1 MPLPRRP
8 TLREVSS
15 AARVSIF
22 TASRALGGQSGVA
35 EETRKL
41 VYATAQRLGYVPNR
55 IARSLKDDQSAT
67 LGVLTA
73 NNANLFYATLVRAIE
88 KVVQP
93 AGYHCAVVDAVEDG
107 VYDVGRETTA
117 VSALLE
123 QRVAGVIVTYA
134 PIAENMRL
142 LSAWRVPLV
151 FVDCAPPQGFQ
162 RYPSVMT
169 DSRLGSLK
177 LGRHFAAHG
186 YRAWA
191 FLGHAPGWTTRLSR
205 EAGFR
210 EAAEECGASLD
221 VIEGGNDS
229 RSAAEAVAAY
239 LGAKPRKRWPRA
251 LYASNEPLLNGA
263 LRALR
268 ERDIRIPGEM
278 AIAGF
283 DDFAWADLL
292 DPPMTVVDQHIGA
305 IGRIAGEKMLAALDG
320 EPADLATIATE
331 PILRIRASCGGRA
344 PVEGKARK
352 SAKV

>member
-1 MPLPRRP
+1 MPSLRRP
-8 TLREVSS
+8 TLREISS

-22 TASRALGGQSGVA
+22 TASRALGGQTGVA

-41 VYATAQRLGYVPNR
+41 VLATAQRLGYVPNR
-55 IARSLKDDQSAT
+55 IARSLKGDQSAT
-67 LGVLTA
+67 LGVMTA

-93 AGYHCAVVDAVEDG
+93 AGYHCLVVDAVEEG
-107 VYDVGRETTA
+107 VYDVGRETIA

-123 QRVAGVIVTYA
+123 QRVAGIVVTYT
-134 PIAENMRL
+134 PTAENMRL
-142 LSAWRVPLV
+142 LSDWRVPLV
-151 FVDCAPPQGFQ
+151 FVDCAPPQGFGH
-162 RYPSVMT
+162 YPSVMT
-169 DSRLGSLK
+169 DSRVGSLK

-191 FLGHAPGWTTRLSR
+191 FLGHAPGWTTRQAR

-210 EAAEECGASLD
+210 EAAEECGAALD

-229 RSAAEAVAAY
+229 RTAAEAFSAY
-239 LGAKPRKRWPRA
+239 LATRSRARWPRA

-268 ERDIRIPGEM
+268 EREIRIPSEM

-292 DPPMTVVDQHIGA
+292 DPPMTVVDQQVGA
-305 IGRIAGEKMLAALDG
+305 IGQIAGEKMLAALRG
-320 EPADLATIATE
+320 ESAEPANVVTE

-344 PVEGKARK
+344 PAEEGR
-352 SAKV
+352 

>member
-1 MPLPRRP
+1 MGLRRP
-8 TLREVSS
+8 TLREVSA

-41 VYATAQRLGYVPNR
+41 VLATAQRLGYVPNR
-55 IARSLKDDQSAT
+55 IARSLKGDHSAT

-88 KVVQP
+88 KAVQP

-107 VYDVGRETTA
+107 VYDTARETMA

-123 QRVAGVIVTYA
+123 QRVAGIVVTYT
-134 PIAENMRL
+134 PTTENMRL
-142 LSAWRVPLV
+142 LADWRVPLV
-151 FVDCAPPQGFQ
+151 FVDCAPPRGFDH
-162 RYPSVMT
+162 YPSVMT
-169 DSRLGSLK
+169 DSRHGSLK

-191 FLGHAPGWTTRLSR
+191 FVGHAPGWTTRRTR

-210 EAAEECGASLD
+210 EASEECGATLD

-229 RSAAEAVAAY
+229 RTAAEAVAAY
-239 LGAKPRKRWPRA
+239 LGARPRARWPRA

-268 ERDIRIPGEM
+268 EHELRIPDEI
-278 AIAGF
+278 AVAGF

-305 IGRIAGEKMLAALDG
+305 IGQIAGEKMLAALDG
-320 EPADLATIATE
+320 EPAGAAHVVTE
-331 PILRIRASCGGRA
+331 PILRVRASCGGRA
-344 PVEGKARK
+344 RGEGKTPN
-352 SAKV
+352 SATV